1 MGKRPHPI
9 TADSVERAGATKL
22 FDYQD
27 AGFTL
32 QNAGAGLFRRSGAQ
46 AILPDGTKTPIFRN
60 KSNEVE
66 KRQLLAYLEANHSDS
81 LVPTTT
87 KEVDPEGILGTG
99 VGYGAEDFAKVD
111 KENALKVEEL
121 EEAIKKQNE
130 EIEKLKKAGQVKVE
144 DPTDDDDDEF
154 KSRSTSEDQDL
165 DLQTVK
171 PSAPIGATS
180 VTYQTIIREPSA
192 AVRQQEKYASEQLRK
207 SRIEKARQKRSLL
220 RRRQEALQEVGIGR
234 KVLSG
239 EEQDLD
245 LPQVDSRIS
254 QATGRRGG
262 RSRGSLITGSR
273 GGIGFYSRYT

>member
-1 MGKRPHPI
+1 MGKRPTPI

-22 FDYQD
+22 FDYQN

-81 LVPTTT
+81 LVPKA

-99 VGYGAEDFAKVD
+99 VGYGADDFAKVD
-111 KENALKVEEL
+111 EENALKVKEL
-121 EEAIKKQNE
+121 EDAIKKQNE
-130 EIEKLKKAGQVKVE
+130 EIQKLKNAGELPKSE
-144 DPTDDDDDEF
+144 DPSDDDEF
-154 KSRSTSEDQDL
+154 ISRSTSEDQDL

-171 PSAPIGATS
+171 SSAPIGATS

>member
-1 MGKRPHPI
+1 MGKRPTPI

-22 FDYQD
+22 FDYQN

-46 AILPDGTKTPIFRN
+46 AILPDGTKTPIFRD
-60 KSNEVE
+60 KSNVVE

-81 LVPTTT
+81 LAPATT
-87 KEVDPEGILGTG
+87 EQVDPEGILGTG
-99 VGYGAEDFAKVD
+99 VGYGADDFAKID
-111 KENALKVEEL
+111 KENALKVKDL
-121 EEAIKKQNE
+121 EEAIKLQNE
-130 EIEKLKKAGQVKVE
+130 EIEKLKKAGEVKVE
-144 DPTDDDDDEF
+144 DPSDDDEF

-165 DLQTVK
+165 DLQTLK